1 MRSARLA
8 ALVIALAGTIF
19 SVAAAPAAAAA
30 AVQVQAALSGPAHPA
45 APPAPAGQADQ
56 CCGMHLHA
64 HLSGSSAYPGAHG
77 SADYQR
83 DCCHREFTVRVSG
96 ISSLAGKTLAVWAHG
111 TKVGTATVSSG
122 GSFSFH
128 RSGSAVPRLATGDK
142 VAVKRTSGTLVA
154 SGTLRRMCC

>member
-8 ALVIALAGTIF
+8 ALVIALAGTMF

-30 AVQVQAALSGPAHPA
+30 VHVQAALSAPAHPA
-45 APPAPAGQADQ
+45 APAAPAGQAGQ

-64 HLSGSSAYPGAHG
+64 HLSGSSAYPGAYG
-77 SADYQR
+77 SADYHR

-122 GSFSFH
+122 GSFYFH
-128 RSGSAVPRLATGDK
+128 RSGSAAPRLAAGDK